1 MELQKHQVAKVIL
14 RKKNKF
20 GDTTLLDFK
29 LYFKAIIIKT
39 EWYLHKNR
47 HIIQQNR
54 IQILEINSCID
65 SQLIYN
71 EGTKNTQWEKERLF
85 NKWYWKN

>member
-39 EWYLHKNR
+39 VWY
-47 HIIQQNR
+47 
-54 IQILEINSCID
+54 
-65 SQLIYN
+65 
-71 EGTKNTQWEKERLF
+71 
-85 NKWYWKN
+85 